1 MPTIPKATVSID
13 ATAGPGGSGS
23 QLIAVIAPVVN
34 NADAVPRVYGSAS
47 PINSFHGYCE
57 GAEYAALH
65 TAETGLPVMFCG
77 IPISVAG
84 VIGSENTSGNTN
96 TCATT
101 VTAGSDG
108 VLAEHDG
115 EIVVVNGG
123 TIGTD
128 QIVFNLSLD
137 GGRSYQRIRLG
148 TDNSYTIPFHDVTIS
163 FGAGDLTAG
172 ETIHTW
178 HGSQPVGDAAGMTLA
193 RTNLAAQQREIRDA
207 ILIGDAA
214 DSTYA
219 NAALSLANDYASAN
233 ERFIKIR
240 VQAFDQK
247 TPAELSNVTAKM
259 SATTVTFA
267 EVGATGDTITRTSGS
282 FITDGFQVGDLV
294 TVTNTPSGT
303 NDFVGAAAITG
314 VTDTVLTLDT
324 DDLVDQGPVS
334 ATITAQRSVTFDN
347 AGETLTLNGGSW
359 LDDGFRVGQEV
370 TIADTTGGT
379 NDVTA
384 TIQSLSS
391 LVMTLDTGDVSA
403 DEVIGAN
410 VVSITAGQTKTE
422 WLTAAESAF
431 ASIDSAPRISLG
443 LGRGRKLSPL
453 TGYTYRR
460 PVQWAASVRQYQH
473 DYPVATWKKD
483 LGSLPGWSLD
493 DGNGT
498 LEELDDRVDG
508 SVALGA
514 RFTAFRT
521 WANGP
526 GGAFIA
532 LDLTRAADSTIQ
544 SYCHNQDVVNL
555 AQGTVHAATEAL
567 IGQLLVLK
575 TDGSGQATSD
585 SLNTIRQRVQTQLNR
600 VLLIDIGEGPR
611 ASGAVWVPNADD
623 DLSGAEANLTG
634 TLTLT
639 LNGTVHSVTTT
650 VKVQ

>member
-13 ATAGPGGSGS
+13 ATAGPGGTGS
-23 QLIAVIAPVVN
+23 QLIAIIAPAVN
-34 NADAVPRVYGSAS
+34 NADGVPRVFGSGN
-47 PINSFHGYCE
+47 PILSFHGYGE

-65 TAETGLPVMFCG
+65 TAETGLPVIFCG
-77 IPISVAG
+77 IPIAVAG

-96 TCATT
+96 TCVTT

-123 TIGTD
+123 TVGTD
-128 QIVFNLSLD
+128 QIVFNLSMD
-137 GGRSYQRIRLG
+137 GGRSYQRVRLG
-148 TDNSYTIPFHDVTIS
+148 TDNSYVVPYHDVTIN

-178 HGSQPVGDAAGMTLA
+178 HGSQPIGDASGITLA
-193 RTNLAAQQREIRDA
+193 RTQLAAQQRQIRDA
-207 ILIGDAA
+207 ILIGDAP

-219 NAALSLANDYASAN
+219 NAALSFANDYATSN
-233 ERFIKIR
+233 ERFVKIR
-240 VQAFDQK
+240 VQAYDQQ
-247 TPAELSNVTAKM
+247 TPADLSNVTAKM
-259 SATTVTFA
+259 SSTTVTFA
-267 EVGATGDTITRTSGS
+267 EVGATGDTITRTAGS

-294 TVTNTPSGT
+294 TISNTPSGT
-303 NDFVGAAAITG
+303 NDFVGAAAIIG
-314 VTDTVLTLDT
+314 VTATVLTLDT
-324 DDLVDQGPVS
+324 DDLEDQGPVT

-347 AGETLTLNGGSW
+347 AGETLTLSGGSW

-370 TIADTTGGT
+370 TIADSVSNNGT
-379 NDVTA
+379 F
-384 TIQSLSS
+384 TIQSLSAT
-391 LVMTLDTGDVSA
+391 VMTLDTGDVSA

-422 WLTAAESAF
+422 WLTAAESSF

-473 DYPVATWKKD
+473 DYPVATWRKD

-508 SVALGA
+508 SVGLGA
-514 RFTAFRT
+514 RFTTFRT

-526 GGAFIA
+526 GGVFIA
-532 LDLTRAADSTIQ
+532 LDLTRAADSTIL
-544 SYCHNQDVVNL
+544 SYCHNKDVVNL
-555 AQGTVHAATEAL
+555 AQTTVHAATEAL
-567 IGQLLVLK
+567 IGQLLILK
-575 TDGSGQATSD
+575 TDGSGQATTE
-585 SLNTIRQRVQTQLNR
+585 SLNTIQRRVQTQLDR
-600 VLLIDIGEGPR
+600 VLLRDIGEGPR
-611 ASGAVWVPNADD
+611 ASGATWTPNADD

-634 TLTLT
+634 VLLLT
-639 LNGTVHSVTTT
+639 LNGTIHSVTTT
-650 VKVQ
+650 IKVQ